1 MDFSDPNVGNKVRQ
15 WLHVANTYGKGS
27 PDLYNLIYAN
37 MNKMMQD
44 QYMVEPSAIRS
55 VIENAGTGDKAPR
68 AGYPL
73 FPVSRQG
80 VLSLARNQEF
90 VPNPRWGQPNEP
102 RGVLYPQTNVF
113 TAGPNNGTT
122 GDSSGDVDH
131 LNGLVYDIVNK
142 GLYATGL
149 VEPYPAYPPLPP
161 GRYETGDTG
170 MAPRGSDRQTRF

>member
-44 QYMVEPSAIRS
+44 QYMVAPSEISR
-55 VIENAGTGDKAPR
+55 VIENAGTGEKPYR
-68 AGYPL
+68 PGHPL

-80 VLSLARNQEF
+80 VLSLARFQDF
-90 VPNPRWGQPNEP
+90 VPNPQWGQPNQP
-102 RGVLYPQTNVF
+102 RGVLYPRTNAV
-113 TAGPNNGTT
+113 TAGPNYGNPE
-122 GDSSGDVDH
+122 DSSGSEDH
-131 LNGLVYDIVNK
+131 LNGMVYDIVNR
-142 GLYATGL
+142 GLRATGL
-149 VEPYPAYPPLPP
+149 AEPYPSYPPPPP